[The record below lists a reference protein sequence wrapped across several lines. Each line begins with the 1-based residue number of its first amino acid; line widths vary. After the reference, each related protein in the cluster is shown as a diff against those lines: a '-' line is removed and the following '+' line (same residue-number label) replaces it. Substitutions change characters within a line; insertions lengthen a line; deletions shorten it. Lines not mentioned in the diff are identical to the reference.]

1 MNKGFIY
8 GAALAF
14 SVASGGV
21 AMAKSQAQTP
31 TSFIKGTYNCQL
43 TGGFIAQAASSG
55 LAQFTVDGKGNV
67 TSTAGEF
74 NVSVGAYSL
83 PNSNNTDA
91 NFLFPAQYIYQTC
104 DYTPGTG
111 GTYSIDATGGGT
123 ISVNWSPNAGNPSSG
138 TDCSEDITTNFD
150 IVVNSPA
157 SFILTS
163 TDILNGDDC
172 TTGSVNYASCGSSFT
187 GTCVQQSAKP

>member
-8 GAALAF
+8 GATFAL
-14 SVASGGV
+14 SVASAGA

-31 TSFIKGTYNCQL
+31 SSFIKGTYNCQL
-43 TGGFIAQAASSG
+43 TGGFIAQAGSSG
-55 LAQFTVDGKGNV
+55 LAQSTVDGKGNV
-67 TSTAGEF
+67 TDSAGEL
-74 NVSVGAYSL
+74 NVSVGGYAL
-83 PNSNNTDA
+83 PNPNNTNND
-91 NFLFPAQYIYQTC
+91 FLNPSQFIYQTC

-111 GTYSIDATGGGT
+111 GTYSIGANGGGT
-123 ISVNWSPNAGNPSSG
+123 LSINWTANAGNPSSG

-157 SFILTS
+157 SFALTS
-163 TDILNGDDC
+163 TDLIADC

-187 GTCVQQSAKP
+187 GTCVQQSTKP